1 MPARR
6 VSMIASLYR
15 PLMIGLLPIALIAC
29 MSSGPTVADEG
40 AAVPLGVDLG
50 GSGPV
55 AAGPNRRLR
64 YAQHPPARAIPLTRS
79 T

>member
-1 MPARR
+1 
-6 VSMIASLYR
+6 MIASLYR

-40 AAVPLGVDLG
+40 AAVA
-50 GSGPV
+50 STS
-55 AAGPNRRLR
+55 AAPAPWPQAPNRRLR